1 MRFLSR
7 EAISDAEAIVMPKN
21 TESHIVW
28 IKERREL
35 SPQDYL
41 LDLDPDNF
49 ALLNC
54 IAEKESKWR
63 NVPNYLY
70 DGEDG
75 IYTAFGPFQI
85 LKSTAAKYSNDD
97 RRDAYTNV
105 RIAVKIFRN
114 EGVLPWLVW
123 KQCVGY
129 LFR

>member
-1 MRFLSR
+1 MRLLSR
-7 EAISDAEAIVMPKN
+7 EAISYVKATIISKTP
-21 TESHIVW
+21 ESHTVW
-28 IKERREL
+28 IRETREL

-41 LDLDPDNF
+41 RLLEPDGF
-49 ALLNC
+49 DLLNC
-54 IAEKESKWR
+54 IATKESKWR

-70 DGEDG
+70 DSEDG

-123 KQCVGY
+123 PQCMNY
-129 LFR
+129 LMR